1 MNRTLA
7 VAWREFAATVF
18 TKGFIIG
25 IVMMPVMIGI
35 VALAMIAMRGLKG
48 PAIEGEIA
56 VIDRSGLV
64 SGFIEPKFSPE
75 SFKSESEEQAEKVQ
89 KVVDEKLGDAGKVLI
104 NPNTKEAMKSA
115 AQSASGGARLILKIL
130 DSAADIER
138 EKTPVMDAKI
148 VRSADSP
155 DSGINRLALVVITPG
170 AVTAKEGKFESFDV
184 FFAPKLDFQVQ
195 EQVTRRIADSI
206 VDARVTNDP
215 RFKAGSLSPADVRA
229 VIGRPQST
237 AITVSR
243 DGEKKSRGGLTML
256 IPMAFMILLMMSTM
270 ISTQS
275 LLTSTVEEKSSR
287 VMEVLLS
294 AISPMQL
301 MCGKILGQLGVG
313 LIILGVYAG
322 LGVVGLVAAA
332 MRDLVDPWALA
343 SLFIFFL
350 LAYGTIA
357 CMMAAIGSVVNDMRE
372 AQALLGP
379 IMTVIMLPW
388 MFWFLIQ
395 RAPNSTLAVA
405 LSFTPVINPW
415 IMVLRLS
422 GSEPVP
428 MWQIPLSV
436 VVASATLIFMAW
448 AAAKVF
454 RIGVLMYGK
463 PPNFTTLIRWV
474 RMS

>member
-1 MNRTLA
+1 MSRMLT

-18 TKGFIIG
+18 TKGFLIG

-64 SGFIEPKFSPE
+64 SGFIQSRFTPE
-75 SFKSESEEQAEKVQ
+75 SLKAESDEQAEQVQ
-89 KVVDEKLGDAGKVLI
+89 KVVDEKLGEAGKVLI
-104 NPNTKEAMKSA
+104 NPNTKEAMKAAA
-115 AQSASGGARLILKIL
+115 AQAQGGAKLSLALL
-130 DSAADIER
+130 DASADAER

-148 VRSADSP
+148 VRTSDAADNGS
-155 DSGINRLALVVITPG
+155 NRLGLVVINSG
-170 AVTAKEGKFESFDV
+170 AVTATNGKFESFDV

-195 EQVTRRIADSI
+195 QQVTRRIADAI
-206 VDARVTNDP
+206 VDARVTNDA
-215 RFKAGSLSPADVRA
+215 RFKAGMLSPADVRA
-229 VIGRPQST
+229 VIGRPESKV
-237 AITVSR
+237 ITVSR
-243 DGEKKSRGGLTML
+243 DGEKKSRGELTML

-275 LLTSTVEEKSSR
+275 LLTSTVEEKGSR

-294 AISPMQL
+294 AVSPMQL
-301 MCGKILGQLGVG
+301 MTGKIVGQLGVG
-313 LIILGVYAG
+313 LIILAVYAG

-332 MRDLVDPWALA
+332 MRDLIDPWALV
-343 SLFIFFL
+343 SLLVFFL

-379 IMTVIMLPW
+379 VMTIIMLPW
-388 MFWFLIQ
+388 LFWFLIQ
-395 RAPNSTLAVA
+395 RAPNSTFATL

-428 MWQIPLSV
+428 IWQIPVSV
-436 VVASATLIFMAW
+436 LIAVATLVFMAW
-448 AAAKVF
+448 AAAKIF

-474 RMS
+474 KMS